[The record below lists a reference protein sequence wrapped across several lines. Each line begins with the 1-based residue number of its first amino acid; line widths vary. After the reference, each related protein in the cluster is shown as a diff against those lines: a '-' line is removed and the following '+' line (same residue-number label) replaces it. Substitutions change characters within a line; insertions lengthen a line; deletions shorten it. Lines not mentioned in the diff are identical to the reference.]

1 MTRRGACL
9 LALVA
14 ILFSIGGVALPQE
27 PDRIYRLG
35 VLSVSPGTLQ
45 RLRAVMFPELASLGF
60 TEGRNLVVEAR
71 FGPME
76 ELPGL
81 ARQLAAANPDA
92 IIAAGNAIG
101 AARQATSTT
110 AIIGSFIGE
119 DPIAAGL
126 AATLA
131 RPGGNVT
138 GVAMLAPELD
148 GKRLQLLHEA
158 VPSVSRIAALAVS
171 PDQHAANLAAMRQA
185 AAHEGVALLP
195 FYAAQPEDYPAT
207 FAAMRGAGASALQIV
222 SAPQFLTNAAT
233 LAELALEARLPTMC
247 EWRSMAVQGCLLGYG
262 PDYAELLRRVADYVA
277 RIFHGAS
284 PGELPIEGPTHY
296 EFAINL
302 KTAKTLGLTLPPVI
316 LARADEVIE

>member
-1 MTRRGACL
+1 MNWRSVRL
-9 LALVA
+9 LAL
-14 ILFSIGGVALPQE
+14 IPIWFSIGGVALPQE

-45 RLRAVMFPELASLGF
+45 RLRAVMFPELARLGF

-101 AARQATSTT
+101 AVRQATSTT

-119 DPIAAGL
+119 DPIAAGF

-148 GKRLQLLHEA
+148 AKRLQLLHEA
-158 VPSVSRIAALAVS
+158 VPGVSRIAALAVS
-171 PDQHAANLAAMRQA
+171 PDQHAPNLAAMRQA
-185 AAHEGVALLP
+185 ASHEGLALLP
-195 FYAAQPEDYPAT
+195 FYAAQPQDYPAT
-207 FAAMRGAGASALQIV
+207 FAAMRDAGPIALQIV
-222 SAPQFLTNAAT
+222 SAPQFFTNAST
-233 LAELALEARLPTMC
+233 LAELALEAKLPTMC
-247 EWRSMAVQGCLLGYG
+247 EWRSMAAQGCLLGYG

>member
-1 MTRRGACL
+1 
-9 LALVA
+9 V
-14 ILFSIGGVALPQE
+14 
-27 PDRIYRLG
+27 
-35 VLSVSPGTLQ
+35 
-45 RLRAVMFPELASLGF
+45 
-60 TEGRNLVVEAR
+60 
-71 FGPME
+71 
-76 ELPGL
+76 
-81 ARQLAAANPDA
+81 
-92 IIAAGNAIG
+92 
-101 AARQATSTT
+101 RQATSTT

-126 AATLA
+126 AETLV

-195 FYAAQPEDYPAT
+195 FYAALPEDYPAT

-222 SAPQFLTNAAT
+222 SAPQFFTNAAA

-247 EWRSMAVQGCLLGYG
+247 EWRSMAAQGCLLGYG
-262 PDYAELLRRVADYVA
+262 PDYTELQRRVADYVA
-277 RIFHGAS
+277 RILRGAA
-284 PGELPIEGPTHY
+284 PWR
-296 EFAINL
+296 FAH
-302 KTAKTLGLTLPPVI
+302 
-316 LARADEVIE
+316 RATDAL